1 MQNYFLLK
9 EGAYNL
15 TPDNKIHV
23 NIEKVVPAAYK
34 MLEKIIKV
42 QMQGSYSE
50 AEKYVQENFIWTD
63 EMEIIANKL
72 KEVNKTLNG
81 RVISTL
87 AEKLLAE

>member
-1 MQNYFLLK
+1 MQNYFLFK

-81 RVISTL
+81 STR
-87 AEKLLAE
+87 